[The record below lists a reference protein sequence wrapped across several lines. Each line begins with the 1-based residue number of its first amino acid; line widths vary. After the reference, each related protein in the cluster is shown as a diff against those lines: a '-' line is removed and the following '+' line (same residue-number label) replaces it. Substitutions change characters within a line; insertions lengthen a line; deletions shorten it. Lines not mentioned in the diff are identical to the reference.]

1 MCETTHL
8 YLSLMVVVRT
18 DIYLSI
24 ELQPSIYVSRYY
36 QRILQETN
44 LSRFTDPEDGHFM
57 ERAWMSIFFLCWRPW
72 CPYLFARG

>member
-1 MCETTHL
+1 M
-8 YLSLMVVVRT
+8 
-18 DIYLSI
+18 
-24 ELQPSIYVSRYY
+24 YVSRYY